1 MARLPYLE
9 TLMKELNGFSVRTY
23 AICENDDKILALY
36 EYHNGQIYC
45 KLPGGGVEFG
55 EGILDCLHRE
65 FLEELNVK
73 IEIVEHLYT
82 QEHFVQS
89 IVDNGKQL
97 LLIYYIV
104 RIVNLENIMIN
115 TPDIH
120 KFEWIDINDNPF
132 VLPVDKIALAKY
144 REKQKLKF

>member
-1 MARLPYLE
+1 
-9 TLMKELNGFSVRTY
+9 MKPLTSFNVRTY
-23 AICENDDKILALY
+23 AICENNNKILALY
-36 EYHNGQIYC
+36 EYHKGKIYC

-82 QEHFVQS
+82 QEHFVES
-89 IVDNGKQL
+89 IIDDGRQI

-104 RIVNLENIMIN
+104 KITNLEDIKIN
-115 TPDIH
+115 TPDIS
-120 KFEWIDINDNPF
+120 KFEWIDSNENPF
-132 VLPVDKIALAKY
+132 VLPIDKIALAKY
-144 REKQKLKF
+144 RERFKIANQ